1 MTTRRGWRAW
11 LAAVVPVGLAGL
23 ATLAF
28 GRGSGSGFFPPREPG
43 GPASSPALTGAP
55 PASWPDL
62 PPGRRVAAHPAG
74 AANGRE
80 PSLLLPAWRTLLE
93 ARWQERLSTVTSLS
107 LAYHDAAERSD
118 GGHRAGD
125 QAESPQLR
133 RLMQEAVAARRA
145 LSDTEEALGRLSA
158 GTYGRC
164 EQCTVAIPA
173 TASRSLPPVA
183 SHAIGFAESRHGTRS
198 PGFGA
203 CGKTERAE
211 SPNPLMLRGP
221 TPETAGR
228 PGE

>member
-43 GPASSPALTGAP
+43 GPAGNPALTGAP
-55 PASWPDL
+55 PASWPGL
-62 PPGRRVAAHPAG
+62 APGRRAAGPGGQAADATQGPA
-74 AANGRE
+74 

-93 ARWQERLSTVTSLS
+93 ARWQERLSTVISLS

-118 GGHRAGD
+118 GEQGVAD
-125 QAESPQLR
+125 QPESPQLR
-133 RLMQEAVAARRA
+133 RLMREAVAARRA

-164 EQCTVAIPA
+164 EQCAAAIPA
-173 TASRSLPPVA
+173 TRLLQDPEARYCEPCLQQVTSQPEALPALTP
-183 SHAIGFAESRHGTRS
+183 S
-198 PGFGA
+198 PR
-203 CGKTERAE
+203 T
-211 SPNPLMLRGP
+211 SPWKWI
-221 TPETAGR
+221 AA
-228 PGE
+228 

>member
-1 MTTRRGWRAW
+1 MHWIRRIAMTIRRGWRAW

-55 PASWPDL
+55 PASWPGL

-118 GGHRAGD
+118 GGRRAGD
-125 QAESPQLR
+125 QPESPQLR

-173 TASRSLPPVA
+173 TRLLQ
-183 SHAIGFAESRHGTRS
+183 E
-198 PGFGA
+198 
-203 CGKTERAE
+203 
-211 SPNPLMLRGP
+211 
-221 TPETAGR
+221 PETRYCEPCVRQVAGQLAAL
-228 PGE
+228 PALGPST